1 MRGSSLLLIALL
13 GCSANK
19 DEGAPSTGLS
29 DGSVTGDSSGDGS
42 SFDVDPIGDVTMM
55 ETSSVIPDPTTCA
68 EAAAGHTYVGCDFWP
83 TVTDNIVRPDFDYA
97 VVVANTSSSE
107 ATVEVTRGGMSVSK
121 TTVPANGLSKIYLP
135 WVEALKST
143 MPNNG
148 CPTNVKLAT
157 VRAVGGA
164 YHLTSSI
171 PVAVYQF
178 NAIEYA
184 GKGGPPGKDWGG
196 CTSNTCF
203 GLLAGK
209 CFSYT
214 NDASLLL
221 PSTALTGNYRVAG
234 VPPWGDSTGMST
246 FVYPPYVAITG
257 TQAGTNVTV
266 KLSSI
271 AATTAG
277 PGVAAAGAGG
287 TVSFT
292 IGAGDVVELIATDK
306 GDLSGSLIKA
316 SAPIQVVSGISCT
329 NVPADQ
335 VACDHVEESLLP
347 VETLGR
353 HYFVTRP
360 TAPSGSGASEHV
372 VKLVGNV
379 DGTKLTYPG
388 TKPPGAPDTI
398 DAGELVELGKVGVDF
413 EIVGDHELTIM
424 SLMVGAG
431 PTTSVQK
438 GDPSQS
444 FMTSVEQYRLKYV
457 FLAPDD
463 YDVNYVDVV
472 QPMDAALTLDG
483 KAVTDKPTAM
493 SSGFGVNRI
502 KLGPGTS
509 GAHVLSADKQVGIQ
523 VLGYGSYTSYQY
535 PGGLNLGRIAPPP
548 IK

>member
-1 MRGSSLLLIALL
+1 MRGSSLVLFALI

-19 DEGAPSTGLS
+19 EESSQTPLN
-29 DGSVTGDSSGDGS
+29 DGSVSDSTSDVA
-42 SFDVDPIGDVTMM
+42 SFDVDPIGDTTMM
-55 ETSSVIPDPTTCA
+55 ETSTVIPDPTTCA
-68 EAAAGHTYVGCDFWP
+68 EAASGHTYVGCDFWP

-97 VVVANTSSSE
+97 VVVANTSSS
-107 ATVEVTRGGMSVSK
+107 AADVEVTRGGMSVAK

-135 WVEALKST
+135 WVDALKST
-143 MPNNG
+143 TPANG
-148 CPTNVKLAT
+148 CPTKVKTAT
-157 VRAVGGA
+157 VRAAGGA

-184 GKGGPPGKDWGG
+184 GKGGPAGKSWAG
-196 CTSNTCF
+196 CSTNTCF

-234 VPPWGDSTGMST
+234 VPPWADPSGMST

-277 PGVAAAGAGG
+277 SGVGAAGAGG
-287 TVSFT
+287 TVTFT
-292 IGAGDVVELIATDK
+292 IGAGDVVELVATDK

-353 HYFVTRP
+353 RYFVTRP
-360 TAPSGSGASEHV
+360 TAPAGSGASEHV

-388 TKPPGAPDTI
+388 AKPPGAPDTI
-398 DAGELVELGKVGVDF
+398 DAGELVDLGKVNVDF
-413 EIVGDHELTIM
+413 EIQGDHELTVM

-431 PTTSVQK
+431 PTTSEQK

-472 QPMDAALTLDG
+472 QPMDAKITLDG
-483 KAVTDKPTAM
+483 APVTTAPTAL
-493 SSGFGVNRI
+493 SSGFGVARV

-509 GAHVLSADKQVGIQ
+509 GAHVLVSDKQVGIQ